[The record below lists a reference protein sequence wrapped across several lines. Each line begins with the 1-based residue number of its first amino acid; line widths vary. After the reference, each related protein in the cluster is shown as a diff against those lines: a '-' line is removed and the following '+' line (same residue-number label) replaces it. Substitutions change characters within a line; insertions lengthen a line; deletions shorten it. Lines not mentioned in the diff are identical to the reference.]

1 VNHFSLAE
9 KTVPHTRPACPDFHF
24 RASVTKCISD
34 SNAIQT
40 HSLRQFPVR
49 RKGDSERMTTNSSS
63 PSDTLFYDFSG
74 MGNLALC
81 DAIG

>member
-1 VNHFSLAE
+1 MKHFSLAE
-9 KTVPHTRPACPDFHF
+9 KTVPHTRPACPGF
-24 RASVTKCISD
+24 RSQASATKCISD

-49 RKGDSERMTTNSSS
+49 RKGDSERMTTSGSP
-63 PSDTLFYDFSG
+63 PSDTPFCDFSG
-74 MGNLALC
+74 MGNLALY